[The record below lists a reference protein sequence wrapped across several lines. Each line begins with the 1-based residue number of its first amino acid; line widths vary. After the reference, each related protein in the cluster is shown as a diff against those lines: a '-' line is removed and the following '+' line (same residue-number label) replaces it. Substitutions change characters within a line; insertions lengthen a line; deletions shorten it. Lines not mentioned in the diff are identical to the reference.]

1 MRNFIC
7 RKSVAVIKATKH
19 LTNHTSD
26 NGYTRKYLT
35 KSVFAVASSKNFF
48 YRRMSVLLGNSKLK
62 CTRQNSTVC
71 ISLVLNNFIQ
81 KRLATKSRELNCDW
95 CTGNTS
101 KPYNNIGMH
110 LHVRPIRWRTTSS
123 VAIRSTLP
131 KILFLLRPVYIALSK
146 EYLSRIQIILV
157 V

>member
-81 KRLATKSRELNCDW
+81 KRLATKSRELNCYSLMYYRVI
-95 CTGNTS
+95 CRLIGEAFHRCKQS
-101 KPYNNIGMH
+101 KMKPLFIFFDC
-110 LHVRPIRWRTTSS
+110 L
-123 VAIRSTLP
+123 
-131 KILFLLRPVYIALSK
+131 IL
-146 EYLSRIQIILV
+146 
-157 V
+157 